1 MERRF
6 DRRSLAASVA
16 VLSGCLLIVTLLMAA
31 RSAGAIAGVDPGP
44 GHDAA
49 SAGGPRAPS
58 AVNRVLLPKSTAA
71 YNGVITPTTKL
82 YAPWFLGGTSA
93 LRVYNAGAGLANV
106 RATFTTQGDV
116 RSVEIPLAQ
125 GAVGEIA
132 LRGMLTGTVF
142 SAIVTSTQ
150 PIVAV
155 VNDFGPAGKQ
165 ASSYAAM
172 PASLGQTHLALPNVI
187 YQSTNGWDSKPV
199 VHNVSAT
206 TTSVTIA
213 YSLTIEPPTTT
224 HWVDNSIQDLGP
236 DEARIIDPGQAG
248 LPENFTGIATIRTE
262 QPVVAAV
269 YNAATEIGELYPREV
284 FVYRVPLPAG
294 ESGGRSLYFPLLFRS
309 FENWKNAWI
318 QLMNARSTASN
329 FELRVDEVPSSE
341 SLDVWWADFWGQ
353 EAQAADWYGA
363 GRVADA
369 QSLYSLIWLRGD
381 FQGDS
386 YAVYSAPSVGAKT
399 WYLPYTDRLL
409 NLTTYVAVQNFNAGS
424 SAQIT
429 LTYHNMTGT
438 LTSVPMGNVAPFD
451 TALYASDSGFIGGVV
466 VEASEPVAAVAVI
479 AGSLIL
485 DEETFLPVV
494 TKNSGF

>member
-1 MERRF
+1 MERHF
-6 DRRSLAASVA
+6 DHRSLAVSVA
-16 VLSGCLLIVTLLMAA
+16 VLSGCLLIVALLIAA
-31 RSAGAIAGVDPGP
+31 RSAGAVTSVGP
-44 GHDAA
+44 VPEHDAA
-49 SAGGPRAPS
+49 SASDLRSPS
-58 AVNRVLLPKSTAA
+58 AINQVLLPKSTAA
-71 YNGVITPTTKL
+71 YNGVITPATKL
-82 YAPWFLGGTSA
+82 YAPWFQGGTSV

-106 RATFTTQGDV
+106 RATFTYQGGV
-116 RSVEIPLAQ
+116 MSVTRSLAQ
-125 GAVGEIA
+125 GAVGDIA
-132 LRGMLTGTVF
+132 LRGTLTGTVF
-142 SAIVTSTQ
+142 SAIVTGTQ

-155 VNDFGPAGKQ
+155 VNDFGPSGKQ

-172 PASLGQTHLALPNVI
+172 SADLGRTYLALPNVI

-199 VHNVSAT
+199 IHNVSAT

-213 YSLTIEPPTTT
+213 YTLTIEPPTTT

-248 LPENFTGIATIRTE
+248 LPVNFTGIAIIRTE

-269 YNAATEIGELYPREV
+269 YNAATEIGELYPKEV
-284 FVYRVPLPAG
+284 FIYRVPLPAG
-294 ESGGRSLYFPLLFRS
+294 ENGGRSLYFPLLFRS

-318 QLMNARSTASN
+318 QFMNARSTASD
-329 FELRVDEVPSSE
+329 FELRVDEAPSSE
-341 SLDVWWADFWGQ
+341 SLTAWWADFWGQ
-353 EAQAADWYGA
+353 EAQAAGWYGA

-369 QSLYSLIWLRGD
+369 QSLHSLIWLRGD

-386 YAVYSAPSVGAKT
+386 YAVYSAPGAGAKI

-409 NLTTYVAVQNFNAGS
+409 NLTTYVAVQNLSAGS

-451 TALYASDSGFIGGVV
+451 TALYSSDPGFIGGVV

-485 DEETFLPVV
+485 DEEIFLPVV
-494 TKNSGF
+494 FKNSGF